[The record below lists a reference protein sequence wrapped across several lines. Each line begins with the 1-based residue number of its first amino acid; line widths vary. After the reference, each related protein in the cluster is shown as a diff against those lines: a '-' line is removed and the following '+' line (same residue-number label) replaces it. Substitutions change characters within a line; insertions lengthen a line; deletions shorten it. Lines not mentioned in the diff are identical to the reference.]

1 MEGQGPAEPGAA
13 ASTEAATNNKMRRA
27 LFNAIFS
34 EKLLLNKNHAQA
46 AQILKS
52 LVQDTVPGAALRR
65 KLLLEFRD
73 TKGGNLVHDFAAVGN
88 LDCCRVLVQDV
99 GVDINFR
106 RKKDQC
112 TPLHVAVWNEHSH
125 VLEGLLQL
133 GGDALIQNAFGETAH
148 DTAVLAVAKPN
159 KSLHEGDGE
168 FGEYSNHGS
177 ASGKPRK
184 GRRHDD
190 GQRGGR
196 GNNGRGANSGLSE
209 QGRGSGRGRGRG
221 RGGGSKR
228 AAATGSSS
236 GTAATGSLASKICSS
251 LSEPNRMLIM
261 QAVRC
266 MGPEFCEALLQ
277 ETLDVESKGGMMI
290 EPRGVVGDDGD
301 EQSRPR
307 GQRVRRRR
315 SPGGVFLFLLRQ
327 RCSREQWKAITQTPR
342 HMKRQ
347 RRKKYIARKKKD
359 AGSSQAPPLPNSGS
373 QGQGQLD
380 PGPHS

>member
-1 MEGQGPAEPGAA
+1 MESQGPAEPGAA
-13 ASTEAATNNKMRRA
+13 ASTEATTNNKMRRA

-46 AQILKS
+46 AQVLKS

-65 KLLLEFRD
+65 RLLLEFRD

-112 TPLHVAVWNEHSH
+112 TPLHVAVWNEHPH

-168 FGEYSNHGS
+168 FGESSH
-177 ASGKPRK
+177 ASVKPRK
-184 GRRHDD
+184 GRHD

-196 GNNGRGANSGLSE
+196 GAGRGGRSE
-209 QGRGSGRGRGRG
+209 QGRGRGRG
-221 RGGGSKR
+221 RGGGKR
-228 AAATGSSS
+228 TAAGS
-236 GTAATGSLASKICSS
+236 GTSIGSLASKICSA
-251 LSEPNRMLIM
+251 LSEPNRILVM

-266 MGPEFCEALLQ
+266 MGPEFCEALLR

-290 EPRGVVGDDGD
+290 EPRVDGAAASSKS
-301 EQSRPR
+301 QPR

-327 RCSREQWKAITQTPR
+327 RCSPEQWKAITQTPR

-347 RRKKYIARKKKD
+347 RRKKYTARKKKD
-359 AGSSQAPPLPNSGS
+359 VESSQAPSLPQPEVQS
-373 QGQGQLD
+373 QNQ
-380 PGPHS
+380 PHF